1 MNAYKQPDVGKS
13 RSIFTPGATTAGR
26 CCCRCCFI
34 SEDSL
39 PHPGL
44 SLYLSLGPPSL
55 EECALPVSDL
65 ASSYLSFLP
74 SVPIFVVSFGP
85 TFIARC
91 GICDSSGTDCSSDV
105 FVPDPTFVLS
115 SLLPSSLLPLHSLFS
130 FFLSPF
136 PPTRPSLTLSSPSL
150 SVHFLYWLS
159 ALASLTAHLAT
170 LHGARQFFFFVRPS
184 TFVSSTF
191 CTDCTEDESEDIFV
205 PDVVSDRLAFLSNLT
220 APGQLEHSSSPVIVF
235 ASWTRHTFPPSSSS
249 EISMEKL
256 TPVSSPLRPRIKERL
271 VVRNE
276 DDVVRIVR

>member
-13 RSIFTPGATTAGR
+13 RSIFTPGATAAGR

-130 FFLSPF
+130 FS
-136 PPTRPSLTLSSPSL
+136 LSSYPPFSHPFFALSL
-150 SVHFLYWLS
+150 RSF
-159 ALASLTAHLAT
+159 SL
-170 LHGARQFFFFVRPS
+170 
-184 TFVSSTF
+184 
-191 CTDCTEDESEDIFV
+191 
-205 PDVVSDRLAFLSNLT
+205 LAFCAGFPHRASCNLARGPT
-220 APGQLEHSSSPVIVF
+220 ILF
-235 ASWTRHTFPPSSSS
+235 
-249 EISMEKL
+249 
-256 TPVSSPLRPRIKERL
+256 LRSTIDFRIIDFLHRL
-271 VVRNE
+271 HRG
-276 DDVVRIVR
+276 

>member
-1 MNAYKQPDVGKS
+1 MRLLLIVAAAAAASFLKILSPTPVFPYIS
-13 RSIFTPGATTAGR
+13 RWALLPWRSARSQFRILLLPIFRFFRLSPSSSFRSA
-26 CCCRCCFI
+26 
-34 SEDSL
+34 L
-39 PHPGL
+39 PL
-44 SLYLSLGPPSL
+44 SLAVGSVTLREPTAVRTFLFQTRLLFSLRFSPR
-55 EECALPVSDL
+55 
-65 ASSYLSFLP
+65 LSFL
-74 SVPIFVVSFGP
+74 S
-85 TFIARC
+85 T
-91 GICDSSGTDCSSDV
+91 
-105 FVPDPTFVLS
+105 LS
-115 SLLPSSLLPLHSLFS
+115 SLSSFLPFLLPAL
-130 FFLSPF
+130 LSPF
-136 PPTRPSLTLSSPSL
+136 LLSPSL

-256 TPVSSPLRPRIKERL
+256 TLVRFLPSSTKDQGKL

>member
-13 RSIFTPGATTAGR
+13 RSIFTPGATAAGR

-159 ALASLTAHLAT
+159 AML
-170 LHGARQFFFFVRPS
+170 PS
-184 TFVSSTF
+184 PRILQPCTGPDNSFSSF
-191 CTDCTEDESEDIFV
+191 DH
-205 PDVVSDRLAFLSNLT
+205 RLSYHRLFAPT
-220 APGQLEHSSSPVIVF
+220 APRMKARIYSYPMSSRIAWHFCQISP
-235 ASWTRHTFPPSSSS
+235 R
-249 EISMEKL
+249 
-256 TPVSSPLRPRIKERL
+256 PV
-271 VVRNE
+271 N
-276 DDVVRIVR
+276 